1 MRSVVFRILR
11 LERNSKIFDGKGGE
25 EVDFL
30 QDRVRFWAWALLWD
44 SKISYSFFLM
54 WIEGAAHS

>member
-25 EVDFL
+25 EVDSC
-30 QDRVRFWAWALLWD
+30 R
-44 SKISYSFFLM
+44 
-54 WIEGAAHS
+54 IELDFGHCYGIQRYPIPFS